1 MKAWYTVQTLIK
13 RLEKFNPNAEVL
25 IGVEDDNLFDSD
37 VIKGFAT
44 GIDKIYYDHHDFM
57 KCTVV
62 QLYSTEVSNLL
73 KERMA
78 LK

>member
-1 MKAWYTVQTLIK
+1 MKDWYTVQTLIK
-13 RLEKFNPNAEVL
+13 KLEKFNPNAEVL
-25 IGVEDDNLFDSD
+25 IGVEDGVEN
-37 VIKGFAT
+37 GFAT
-44 GIDKIYYDHHDFM
+44 GIDKIDYDHDDFM

-62 QLYSTEVSNLL
+62 QLYSTEVSNFL

>member
-44 GIDKIYYDHHDFM
+44 GIDKIDYDHDDFM

-62 QLYSTEVSNLL
+62 QLYSTEVSNFL
-73 KERMA
+73 KERMG

>member
-25 IGVEDDNLFDSD
+25 IGVEN
-37 VIKGFAT
+37 GFAT
-44 GIDKIYYDHHDFM
+44 GIDKIDYDHDDFM

-62 QLYSTEVSNLL
+62 QLYSTEVSNFLKKSREKLL
-73 KERMA
+73 
-78 LK
+78 

>member
-25 IGVEDDNLFDSD
+25 IGVESGVEN
-37 VIKGFAT
+37 GFAT
-44 GIDKIYYDHHDFM
+44 GIDKIDYDHDDFM

-62 QLYSTEVSNLL
+62 QLYSTEVSNFL
-73 KERMA
+73 KERTG